1 MEYTALK
8 IFAQIAKNQSQHRI
22 QLWLISMSPRV
33 LAVVQRS
40 PLGHILKREAMH
52 FNLEIAVS
60 RYLNNEVVP
69 GTEVVREQA

>member
-1 MEYTALK
+1 
-8 IFAQIAKNQSQHRI
+8 
-22 QLWLISMSPRV
+22 MSPRV